1 MTVDAIE
8 ELPAALVEFAGPA
21 RSQRVH
27 EPPAAIADGREIWQ
41 NALQMQRIGATM
53 KTATFPSLR
62 VDPALR
68 QAAEQ
73 VLQDGESLSSFVEQS
88 IRESVERRQAQREF
102 IARGL
107 RSREHAQR
115 TGKFVSSEAVTGRLE
130 GLLSRAKTSVKA
142 RR

>member
-1 MTVDAIE
+1 
-8 ELPAALVEFAGPA
+8 
-21 RSQRVH
+21 
-27 EPPAAIADGREIWQ
+27 
-41 NALQMQRIGATM
+41 M

-62 VDPALR
+62 VDPDLR

-88 IRESVERRQAQREF
+88 IRENIERRLAQREF

-107 RSREHAQR
+107 RSREDAR
-115 TGKFVSSEAVTGRLE
+115 RSGKYINSDAVIGRLE
-130 GLLSRAKTSVKA
+130 KMLARAKASAKA